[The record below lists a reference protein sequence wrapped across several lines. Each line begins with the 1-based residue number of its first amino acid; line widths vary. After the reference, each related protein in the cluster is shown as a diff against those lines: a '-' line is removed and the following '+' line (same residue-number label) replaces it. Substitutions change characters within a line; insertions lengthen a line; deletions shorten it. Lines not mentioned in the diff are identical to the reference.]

1 MKHQNGTTRSEEN
14 VPSEEGVQTVLCEMK
29 VPNGK
34 LVICELVVKKRG
46 DSSPEL
52 VRVGFYGDFFLHPEE
67 KIEDIEREVSRG
79 SLDDLPKRT
88 RAAFKAEDME
98 LVGVGVED
106 FVKVVE
112 EALKK
117 CC

>member
-1 MKHQNGTTRSEEN
+1 MKHQNGTTRSEAE
-14 VPSEEGVQTVLCEMK
+14 VPSEEGVRTVLTEMK

-34 LVICELVVKKRG
+34 LVICELVVRERG

-67 KIEDIEREVSRG
+67 KIEEIEKEVSRG
-79 SLDDLPKRT
+79 SLDELPERT
-88 RAAFKAEDME
+88 RTAFQAGDME

-112 EALKK
+112 AMLKK
-117 CC
+117 CG